1 MTLASGT
8 RIGKHVPGTCARIGR
23 ALCSGEHVR
32 VVAGRGRAVWDWVL
46 CALVRDVYILAALKV
61 RFCSMIGINNC
72 LLESRPTTQRT
83 GSLKR
88 KEKKGRA

>member
-23 ALCSGEHVR
+23 ALCSGEHVW

-46 CALVRDVYILAALKV
+46 CPLVRDVYILAALKI
-61 RFCSMIGINNC
+61 RFCIMIGIDNR
-72 LLESRPTTQRT
+72 LFESRPTTQRT
-83 GSLKR
+83 GSL
-88 KEKKGRA
+88 EKKKR